1 MKSNN
6 PKKTRRRRRSKNK
19 NHYFTKVH
27 EDAIIKYCH
36 TEDRELREK
45 LYGELIQPAFDQMV
59 DKIIYTYRFTSLPN
73 IGSLSDDCKI
83 WLTTILEKY
92 DPSKGSKAFSY
103 FSVVTKNW
111 FIHKVKR
118 NQKRNRTEVYLEDML
133 NEMAEECI
141 SDEPTYVETR
151 EDLEFWL
158 SLYKEIDTWDGIMLK
173 ENERKVLMAVR
184 ILMDSADTI
193 EIFNKKA
200 IYLYL
205 REITG
210 LNTKQVV
217 NNLNKLRKH
226 YRTFRRKWESGQI

>member
-6 PKKTRRRRRSKNK
+6 PKNTRRRKRSK
-19 NHYFTKVH
+19 NHYFTKLH
-27 EDAIIKYCH
+27 EDAIIKYCD

-118 NQKRNRTEVYLEDML
+118 NQKRNRTEVYLEDMI

-141 SDEPTYVETR
+141 SDEPNYVDTR

-158 SLYKEIDTWDGIMLK
+158 SLYKEIDTWDNIMLK

>member
-1 MKSNN
+1 MP
-6 PKKTRRRRRSKNK
+6 PKKKRKKSTK

-27 EDAIIKYCH
+27 EDAIVKYAR
-36 TEDRELREK
+36 TEDRELRKK
-45 LYGELIQPAFDQMV
+45 LYIEFIQPAFDQMV
-59 DKIIYTYRFTSLPN
+59 DKIIYTYRFTNLPN
-73 IGSLSDDCKI
+73 IAYLRDDCKI
-83 WLTTILEKY
+83 WLTTILNKY

-111 FIHKVKR
+111 FIHKVKK
-118 NQKRNRTEVYLEDML
+118 NQKRNKVEVYLEDML
-133 NEMAEECI
+133 NELDEKVI
-141 SDEPTYVETR
+141 SQEPTYSELR
-151 EDLEFWL
+151 EEIEFWKAL
-158 SLYKEIDTWDGIMLK
+158 NSEIDTWNSFMLK

-184 ILMDSADTI
+184 ILLDSADEI

-217 NNLNKLRKH
+217 NNLNKLRKK
-226 YRTFRRKWESGQI
+226 YRVFKQKWESGKI